1 MRIIK
6 KYAYI
11 WNMKGRLNITIDEG
25 LIIGA
30 KRYADRHKTSLS
42 RLVETYFK
50 RITHTAGR
58 KNIIDM
64 IESLPKPRIE
74 PDQDL
79 KKQYYEDQK
88 GKYGV

>member
-1 MRIIK
+1 
-6 KYAYI
+6 
-11 WNMKGRLNITIDEG
+11 MKGRLNITIDEG
-25 LIIGA
+25 LIMGA